1 LTRDHIY
8 LTPPRIHASHGYS
21 DAIRDA
27 MNFALR
33 TMSSI
38 PDVMNLACRT
48 TNSIRGHIYENK
60 NAFFVGSL

>member
-1 LTRDHIY
+1 
-8 LTPPRIHASHGYS
+8 
-21 DAIRDA
+21 
-27 MNFALR
+27 MNLVLR

-48 TNSIRGHIYENK
+48 TNSIRGHIHENK